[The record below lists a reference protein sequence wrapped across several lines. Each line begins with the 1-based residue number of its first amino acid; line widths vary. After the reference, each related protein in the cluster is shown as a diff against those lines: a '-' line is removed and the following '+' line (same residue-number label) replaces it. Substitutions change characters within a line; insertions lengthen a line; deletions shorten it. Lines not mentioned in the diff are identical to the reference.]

1 MPAARSDLEP
11 LHRLSLDEYHQLI
24 ESGGFDEDAR
34 IELLDGLLVEMSPK
48 TPEHERAISALAEWL
63 LPSLD
68 RGRYRVGIASP
79 LTLADGSEPEPDV
92 TVVERDAP
100 APYHPA
106 TAALV
111 IEVAVSSQRRD
122 LVVKAPKY
130 AAAGVPVYLV
140 CDLDARRV
148 IEHTDPT
155 AGGYRS
161 VREVGRLDPRLA
173 GVTPLDVRDVFAAA
187 FA

>member
-1 MPAARSDLEP
+1 M
-11 LHRLSLDEYHQLI
+11 
-24 ESGGFDEDAR
+24 
-34 IELLDGLLVEMSPK
+34 
-48 TPEHERAISALAEWL
+48 
-63 LPSLD
+63 
-68 RGRYRVGIASP
+68 
-79 LTLADGSEPEPDV
+79 
-92 TVVERDAP
+92 TVIERDAA

-111 IEVAVSSQRRD
+111 IEVAVNSQRRD
-122 LVVKAPKY
+122 LVVKAPRY
-130 AAAGVPVYLV
+130 AAARVPVYLV

-148 IEHTDPT
+148 IEHTDPS

-173 GVTPLDVRDVFAAA
+173 GVTPLDVGDLFAAA